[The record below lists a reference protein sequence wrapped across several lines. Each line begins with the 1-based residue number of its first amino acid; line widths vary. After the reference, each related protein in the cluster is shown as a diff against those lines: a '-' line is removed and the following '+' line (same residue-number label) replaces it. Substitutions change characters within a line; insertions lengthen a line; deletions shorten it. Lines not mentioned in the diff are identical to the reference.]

1 MCCGL
6 LAATESTAPAQ
17 NPTYKYQHGSNA
29 PRLMSDELNELE
41 RQRAELG
48 LGGPIAFTIVGGV
61 TALTGGLFLLI
72 GLALDSID
80 SSCEPS
86 GDGYFD
92 DDDYCSDPDG
102 TPLIVIGAVGL
113 AVGVVILAI
122 ALPSLFSRIDERR
135 ALGVRIKQLR
145 RERYGGQVFTG
156 DGPRLARSSPLLK
169 LRF

>member
-1 MCCGL
+1 MCCGVL
-6 LAATESTAPAQ
+6 GATESKALAQ
-17 NPTYKYQHGSNA
+17 ATSYKHAYSPSA
-29 PRLMSDELNELE
+29 PRLIGDELNELE

-48 LGGPIAFTIVGGV
+48 LGGPIAFTIIGGV
-61 TALTGGLFLLI
+61 TALTGGMFLLI
-72 GLALDSID
+72 GLAMDSID
-80 SSCEPS
+80 SSCEPA
-86 GDGYFD
+86 GNDYF

-145 RERYGGQVFTG
+145 RERYGGQVLTG